1 MTGKIGLKEDEYLEL
16 ADQLKKVHTSSI
28 EAVNDALGS
37 IEKLNSIGGGFYT
50 KETTPRISALV
61 QEVRSILSILEEA
74 YAVHEEIINSFQNT
88 IANYDTFK

>member
-88 IANYDTFK
+88 ISNYDTFK